1 MGLAKNMGII
11 ILFSYFR
18 SLFFSDHILSCH
30 SFLIFTALFWVLV
43 IQLCLSCVSGPIP
56 CSFVNVMSFFP
67 GLPAVSSW
75 LFFSSHEYPVHCSLD
90 KANFT
95 LLFCHVRP
103 LKSALS
109 RMFWHG
115 FLKFQLCRL
124 SCFRSIF
131 TAVPTHLTWY
141 CENLYLLFL
150 LDKYSIKSIS
160 ER

>member
-1 MGLAKNMGII
+1 MV
-11 ILFSYFR
+11 LFVAV
-18 SLFFSDHILSCH
+18 LSTSCLP
-30 SFLIFTALFWVLV
+30 FL
-43 IQLCLSCVSGPIP
+43 GYR
-56 CSFVNVMSFFP
+56 VM
-67 GLPAVSSW
+67 AVSSW
-75 LFFSSHEYPVHCSLD
+75 LFFSSHECPVHCSLD
-90 KANFT
+90 KADFT

-150 LDKYSIKSIS
+150 YWTRILSNQSRRGEFGLFRGKIAKYTIIS
-160 ER
+160 YRTVLTTPILISLI